1 MRYALLSADQTN
13 HAQLHIKS
21 DAFQVT
27 IRYNLQWF
35 GLAIC
40 QVSHWA

>member
-1 MRYALLSADQTN
+1 MRYTRLSADQTN
-13 HAQLHIKS
+13 HVQLHAKS
-21 DAFQVT
+21 DAFHVT
-27 IRYNLQWF
+27 VCYKLEWF